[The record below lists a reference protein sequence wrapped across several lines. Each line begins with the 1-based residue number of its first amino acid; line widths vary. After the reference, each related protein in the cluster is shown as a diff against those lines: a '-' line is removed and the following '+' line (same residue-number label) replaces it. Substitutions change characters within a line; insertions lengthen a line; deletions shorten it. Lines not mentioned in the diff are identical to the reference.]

1 MSVKI
6 VQALAICFCLSGGI
20 LRAQD
25 FENMKFGQITAAD
38 FQVSA
43 PAFDP
48 GANAVIIK
56 DYGKTEYIGNES
68 GFFSIHFKRFVRIKI
83 LNKNGFNAGA
93 FEILIPNYKSSNYAK
108 IEDVQ
113 GSTFNQENHVIQETK
128 LDPKSVFTQKYNRF
142 RDIMKFTMPGLK
154 EGSIFDL
161 TYTIESNYFSEPPS
175 WPFQGRYPRLWSEY
189 EATIPSPFHY
199 NLRTT
204 GNDSFDI
211 KTSKAVKQSFT
222 IREAS
227 NDIGYKNILSVLGTS
242 FQYRWVKKNVPGL
255 REQPYISTM
264 NNYNSRI
271 SFELEYFQQEERY
284 DKQMLRETWNIV
296 SRDLLSSESF
306 GIDLNQD
313 NHWMDEPL
321 RTITSG
327 SLNSEE
333 EIKKIFSFVRD
344 NFNCTNPENIYTKTS
359 LKTVFANRAGT
370 VGELNLLLVALL
382 RHQNI
387 VADPAILS
395 TRENGIAAADKPMLF
410 EYNYLICIVHTPAK
424 VYRLDASKPF
434 NPFNKLPGACYNE
447 LGARVVNKENPDL
460 IVLSPDSLSETEM
473 TSAIFNNDDNGISSG
488 SVTTRFGDDNAY
500 SVRQYIKENSLKDYV
515 NSVQLGFLNMTASN
529 VGLDSLNHPDFPLV
543 LHYDLDFKNLKQ
555 SNMLYFDPVL
565 GSVFKKNPFE
575 DAVRAFPVEM
585 TSKIDYTYVLSMEVP
600 KGFQVEELPKSA
612 RVSFMGTKGNFDY
625 LIQQSGNTIQ
635 MRVHLKLNEAT
646 FSPDDYGPLRD
657 FFAYIVKKENE
668 QIVFKK
674 IE

>member
-1 MSVKI
+1 MSIKFRK
-6 VQALAICFCLSGGI
+6 ALAICFYFSIGVLN
-20 LRAQD
+20 AQD
-25 FENMKFGQITAAD
+25 FENMKFGQITTAD

-43 PAFDP
+43 PAFDA
-48 GANAVIIK
+48 GASAVIIK
-56 DYGKTEYIGNES
+56 DYGNTEYIGNES
-68 GFFSIHFKRFVRIKI
+68 GFFSIHFKRFLRVKI

-113 GSTFNQENHVIQETK
+113 GSTFNQENSVIHETK
-128 LDPKSVFTQKYNRF
+128 LDPKSVYTQKYNRY

-161 TYTIESNYFSEPPS
+161 TYTIESNYFSEPPT

-211 KTSKAVKQSFT
+211 KTSKAIKQSFT
-222 IREAS
+222 IREPGD
-227 NDIGYKNILSVLGTS
+227 DIAYKRILSVIGTS

-255 REQPYISTM
+255 KEQPYISNM

-284 DKQMLRETWNIV
+284 EKQMQRETWNIV

-321 RTITSG
+321 REITTG

-333 EIKKIFSFVRD
+333 EIKKIFSYVRD
-344 NFNCTNPENIYTKTS
+344 NFICTNQENIYTQTP
-359 LKTVFANRAGT
+359 LKTVFSNRAGT
-370 VGELNLLLVALL
+370 VGELNLLLIALL
-382 RHQNI
+382 RHQSI

-395 TRENGIAAADKPMLF
+395 TRENGIAAADNPMLF
-410 EYNYLICIVHTPAK
+410 EYNYLICVVHTPGK
-424 VYRLDASKPF
+424 VYKLDASKPF
-434 NPFNKLPGACYNE
+434 NSFNRLPGECYNE
-447 LGARVVNKENPDL
+447 LGARVINKENPDL
-460 IVLSPDSLSETEM
+460 IVLSPDSISETEM
-473 TSAIFNNDDNGISSG
+473 TSAIFNNDDNGVSSG
-488 SVTTRFGDDNAY
+488 SVTTRFGDDHAF
-500 SVRQYIKENSLKDYV
+500 SVRQYVKQKSLKEYAE
-515 NSVQLGFLNMTASN
+515 SVQLDISNMIASN
-529 VGLDSLNHPDFPLV
+529 ITLDSLNHPDFPLI
-543 LHYDLDFKNLKQ
+543 LHYDLDFKNYKQ
-555 SNMLYFDPVL
+555 SDMIYFDPVL
-565 GSVFKKNPFE
+565 GSVFRKNPFE
-575 DAVRAFPVEM
+575 DAVRNYPVEM
-585 TSKIDYTYVLSMEVP
+585 KSKTDYTYVLSMEVP

-612 RVSFMGTKGNFDY
+612 RVNLMETKGSFDY
-625 LIQQSGNTIQ
+625 LIQQSGSMIQ

-646 FSPDDYGPLRD
+646 FSPDEYGSIRD
-657 FFAYIVKKENE
+657 FFAYVVKKENE
-668 QIVFKK
+668 QIVFKR
-674 IE
+674 IQ